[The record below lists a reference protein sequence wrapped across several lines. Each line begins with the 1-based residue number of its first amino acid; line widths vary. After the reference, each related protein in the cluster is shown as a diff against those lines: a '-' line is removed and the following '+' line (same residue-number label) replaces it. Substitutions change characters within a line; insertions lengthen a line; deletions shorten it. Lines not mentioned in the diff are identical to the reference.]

1 MVKRYDAIVIGTGQ
15 SGPPL
20 AARLADEG
28 MKTAV
33 IERKRFGGTCVN
45 VGCVPTKTLVASARA
60 AYIARRAADFGV
72 RIGGPVGVDMAKVKA
87 RKDEIVDRGTN
98 GIRKWMQSTDNV
110 TVYKGHARFTGPKS
124 VEVNGHTLQGKK
136 IFINVGGRA
145 LVPDLPGVKDVP
157 FLTSSS
163 ILDVDFLP
171 QHLVIIGG
179 SYIGL
184 EFAQMYRRFGSRV
197 TVIEKADRLIA
208 REDKDISDAVKS
220 ILEAEGVE
228 VRLKA
233 ECINVRGRGGGVAV
247 GLDCADKSKEVVGS
261 HLLLAIGRVPNT
273 QDLGLE
279 KAGIKTDARGYILVD
294 EELKT
299 NVPGIWAIGDCNGR
313 GAFTHTSY
321 NDYEIVA
328 ANLLDGGRRKV
339 RDRIPTYALFIDP
352 PLGRAGLSEWEARA
366 TGKKLLVATLPMTRI
381 GRARERSETQG
392 FMKLVADARSKR
404 ILGAAVLGIEGDEVV
419 QSILDL
425 MYAKAPYTLIERSMY
440 IHPTVMEY
448 LPTLVGNLEPVD

>member
-1 MVKRYDAIVIGTGQ
+1 M
-15 SGPPL
+15 
-20 AARLADEG
+20 
-28 MKTAV
+28 
-33 IERKRFGGTCVN
+33 
-45 VGCVPTKTLVASARA
+45 
-60 AYIARRAADFGV
+60 
-72 RIGGPVGVDMAKVKA
+72 
-87 RKDEIVDRGTN
+87 
-98 GIRKWMQSTDNV
+98 
-110 TVYKGHARFTGPKS
+110 
-124 VEVNGHTLQGKK
+124 
-136 IFINVGGRA
+136 
-145 LVPDLPGVKDVP
+145 PGVKEVP

-163 ILDVDFLP
+163 ILELDFLP

-233 ECINVRGRGGGVAV
+233 ECINLAGRGGGVAV
-247 GLDCADKSKEVVGS
+247 GLDCADQSKEVVGS

-279 KAGIKTDARGYILVD
+279 KAGIKADSRGYILVD

-299 NVPGIWAIGDCNGR
+299 SAPGIWAIGDCNGR

-352 PLGRAGLSEWEARA
+352 PLGRAGMSEREARA

-425 MYAKAPYTLIERSMY
+425 MYTKAPYTLIERSMY

-448 LPTLVGNLEPVD
+448 LPTLVGNLEPLE

>member
-1 MVKRYDAIVIGTGQ
+1 MALRYDAIVIGTGQ

-28 MKTAV
+28 MKVAI

-60 AYIARRAADFGV
+60 AYIASRAADFGV

-87 RKDEIVDRGTN
+87 RKDEIVDRGTK

-110 TVYKGHARFTGPKS
+110 TVYRGHARFVSPKS

-145 LVPDLPGVKDVP
+145 LVPDMPGLKDVP

-163 ILDVDFLP
+163 ILDLDFLP
-171 QHLVIIGG
+171 RHLVIIGG

-233 ECINVRGRGGGVAV
+233 ECINLKARGGGVAV

-279 KAGIKTDARGYILVD
+279 KAGVKTDSRGYIVVD

-299 NVPGIWAIGDCNGR
+299 NVPDIWAIGDCNGR

-339 RDRIPTYALFIDP
+339 RDRIATYALFIDP
-352 PLGRAGLSEWEARA
+352 PLGRAGMSEREARA
-366 TGKKLLVATLPMTRI
+366 TGRKLLVATLPMTRI

-440 IHPTVMEY
+440 IQPTVMEY
-448 LPTLVGNLEPVD
+448 LPTLVGNLEPLE